1 MYVYIITNLINN
13 KKYIGLS
20 TNKKKSLRK
29 TYYGSGKLIKKAIE
43 KYGKNNFTK
52 EIVKEFENEKD
63 CREYERYLIQE
74 SNAVQSELYY
84 NLAPGGYGGSS
95 KGRILSEEQKQRMR
109 TLNLGKKRNKEACY
123 NISISKMGIKQS
135 IESRDKK
142 SISMKKYH
150 ENLSDDNKQL
160 INNKISIALTG
171 KITKN
176 ETKEKLSRFN
186 AKHSDEVVIE
196 IFYMIKDKVPYS
208 KISKIYGIS
217 PSQITSIKNKKT
229 YKWVLDNLE

>member
-43 KYGKNNFTK
+43 KYGKENFTK

-74 SNAVQSELYY
+74 NNAVQSELYY
-84 NLAPGGYGGSS
+84 NLAPGGYGGSP
-95 KGRILSEEQKQRMR
+95 KGRLLSEEQKQRMR
-109 TLNLGKKRNKEACY
+109 TLNLGRKRNKEACH
-123 NISISKMGIKQS
+123 NISIAKKGIKQS
-135 IESRDKK
+135 KESCDKK
-142 SISMKKYH
+142 STSMKVYH
-150 ENLSDDNKQL
+150 KNLSDDDRL
-160 INNKISIALTG
+160 IVNNKISIALAG

-176 ETKEKLSRFN
+176 ETKEKLSRLN

-208 KISKIYGIS
+208 KISKIYDIS